1 MCITRIKG
9 HNNEAFEGETSMTI
23 AHTFFKHL
31 TTFWRIAAVSFL
43 MSLAACNNGGG
54 GGPGSGNLSL
64 FAGNLDAKGNTD
76 ATGVDARFLDV
87 RSGAFDATGKIYY
100 VADASNHTIRK
111 ITSASGVVTTVTL
124 AGLSGYSGSA
134 DGTGP
139 LARFNNPSGVSTD
152 GAGNVYVAD
161 TGNNAIRKITPA
173 GVVSTYATNALII
186 APQGVA
192 SDTTGAN
199 VYVAST
205 GNHLILDITYPA
217 GVLTVTTFAGG
228 AAPTPGAVDGI
239 GAAASFNTPQALAL
253 DKLTPFNLYVAD
265 TGNNK
270 VRSIA
275 TIGTV
280 GNVITLAGTYN
291 SPQGVAVN
299 GNGDVYV
306 ADTNTH
312 TIRIIP
318 KTGTAGVFA
327 GAGNYG
333 SANGPLAQATFYNP
347 TGVAVD
353 SLNNVYVADKKNFAI
368 RKIDSVNVSTFAGM
382 AGMATMSI
390 SGITDGSGASAN
402 FDSTNGVAS
411 DSAGNLYVADTNN
424 HTIRK
429 ITPAGLVSTFAGTPK
444 TSGSGGGIGGV
455 FSSPGG
461 VAIDSADNLYVADTG
476 NNIIRKMNTTG
487 GAPNVTTLA
496 GVAGAG
502 GYFDGAGT
510 SALFNAP
517 QSLTTDSAGNVYVA
531 DTGNHNIRKILPNG
545 TVSTF
550 AGSTASTPVSGIAEG
565 NGSAAR
571 FNKPWGIVGDSAG
584 NLYVTDNGNNTI
596 RRISATGDVTTIA
609 GKAGI
614 PGYADGGGVARFNS
628 PKGIVKDSS
637 GNLYV
642 ADYFNHTIRKIT
654 PQGIVSTVTG
664 VAGQGGFVTGALPG
678 NIAFPQSMALVGS
691 SLYFTMSN
699 GVAVVRNMH

>member
-1 MCITRIKG
+1 
-9 HNNEAFEGETSMTI
+9 MTI

-31 TTFWRIAAVSFL
+31 TTIGCIAAVSFL

-54 GGPGSGNLSL
+54 GGSGSGNLSL
-64 FAGNLDAKGNTD
+64 FAGNLDAKGNKD
-76 ATGVDARFLDV
+76 ATGADARFLDV
-87 RSGAFDATGKIYY
+87 RSGAFDAAGNYY
-100 VADASNHTIRK
+100 VADSSNHTIRK
-111 ITSASGVVTTVTL
+111 ITSTGVVTTF
-124 AGLSGYSGSA
+124 AGLPGYAGNV

-139 LARFNNPSGVSTD
+139 LARFNTPSGVATD
-152 GAGNVYVAD
+152 SAGNVYVAD
-161 TGNNAIRKITPA
+161 KVNNAIRKITPA
-173 GVVSTYATNALII
+173 GVVSTYATSGAGIV
-186 APQGVA
+186 APQGIA
-192 SDTTGAN
+192 SDATGAN
-199 VYVAST
+199 VYVANT
-205 GNHLILDITYPA
+205 GNNLILDITYPA
-217 GVLTVTTFAGG
+217 GVLTVTTFAGVIAG
-228 AAPTPGAVDGI
+228 GSADGV
-239 GAAASFNTPQALAL
+239 GTAASFSAPQALVL
-253 DKLTPFNLYVAD
+253 NEVNTPFNLYVAD

-353 SLNNVYVADKKNFAI
+353 SLNNVYVADKNNFAI

-444 TSGSGGGIGGV
+444 THGNGGGIGGL
-455 FSSPGG
+455 FYSPGG

-476 NNIIRKMNTTG
+476 NNIIRKMTR
-487 GAPNVTTLA
+487 A
-496 GVAGAG
+496 
-502 GYFDGAGT
+502 
-510 SALFNAP
+510 
-517 QSLTTDSAGNVYVA
+517 
-531 DTGNHNIRKILPNG
+531 
-545 TVSTF
+545 
-550 AGSTASTPVSGIAEG
+550 TPE
-565 NGSAAR
+565 
-571 FNKPWGIVGDSAG
+571 
-584 NLYVTDNGNNTI
+584 
-596 RRISATGDVTTIA
+596 
-609 GKAGI
+609 
-614 PGYADGGGVARFNS
+614 
-628 PKGIVKDSS
+628 
-637 GNLYV
+637 
-642 ADYFNHTIRKIT
+642 
-654 PQGIVSTVTG
+654 Q
-664 VAGQGGFVTGALPG
+664 
-678 NIAFPQSMALVGS
+678 
-691 SLYFTMSN
+691 
-699 GVAVVRNMH
+699 

>member
-1 MCITRIKG
+1 
-9 HNNEAFEGETSMTI
+9 MTT
-23 AHTFFKHL
+23 AHTLFRHFISI
-31 TTFWRIAAVSFL
+31 WRIAAVSLL
-43 MSLAACNNGGG
+43 MSLAACNPSGGSSV
-54 GGPGSGNLSL
+54 GPASLSL

-87 RSGAFDATGKIYY
+87 RGGAFDTVGNYF
-100 VADASNHTIRK
+100 VADSGNHTIRK
-111 ITSASGVVTTVTL
+111 ITPAGVVSTF
-124 AGLSGYSGSA
+124 AGLSGYSGNV

-139 LARFNNPSGVSTD
+139 LSRFNTPSGVATD
-152 GAGNVYVAD
+152 VAGNVYVAD

-173 GVVSTYATNALII
+173 GVVSTFATIGI
-186 APQGVA
+186 VAPQGVA
-192 SDTTGAN
+192 SDATGAN
-199 VYVAST
+199 VYVANT
-205 GNHLILDITYPA
+205 GNNFILDIVA
-217 GVLTVTTFAGG
+217 G
-228 AAPTPGAVDGI
+228 AASTVVGAGTLSGPKAI
-239 GAAASFNTPQALAL
+239 AL
-253 DKLTPFNLYVAD
+253 DKAAPYNLYVAD
-265 TGNNK
+265 TGNSL
-270 VRSIA
+270 VRSI
-275 TIGTV
+275 TTTGTPGIV
-280 GNVITLAGTYN
+280 TTLAGTYN

-333 SANGPLAQATFYNP
+333 SANGPPLAQATFYNP

-353 SLNNVYVADKKNFAI
+353 SLNNVYVADKNNFAI

-382 AGMATMSI
+382 AGMTTMTV
-390 SGITDGSGASAN
+390 SGFSDDSGAAARFN
-402 FDSTNGVAS
+402 LPDGVAN
-411 DSAGNLYVADTNN
+411 DSAGNLYVADTQN

-444 TSGSGGGIGGV
+444 TSGSGGGL

-565 NGSAAR
+565 NSSAAR

-584 NLYVTDNGNNTI
+584 YLYVTDNVNNTI
-596 RRISATGDVTTIA
+596 RKISPTGDVSTIA
-609 GKAGI
+609 GKANI
-614 PGYADGGGVARFNS
+614 PGNADGGGVARFNS

-642 ADYFNHTIRKIT
+642 SDYFNHTIRKVT
-654 PQGIVSTVTG
+654 PKGVVSTVTG
-664 VAGQGGFVTGALPG
+664 VAGQGGFAAGALPG
-678 NIAFPQSMALVGS
+678 NIAFPQSLALVGS

-699 GVAVVRNMH
+699 GVAVVRNVP